1 MNFSYGSHPVLTD
14 VSFSV
19 APGETLA
26 ILGATGSGKSTL
38 MYLLTRLY
46 ELPEKGGSITVDGV
60 DVRQIQRD
68 HLRKNIG
75 LVLQEPFLFSRTI
88 LENLRLPA
96 PNKSQEEL
104 QKAAETAAVHQS
116 ILGFAQGYDT
126 MLGERGVTLSGG
138 QQQRLAIA
146 RTLAGAPPVLVFD
159 DSLSAVDT
167 ETDERIRKALKAR
180 EKKATTIL
188 ISHRVTTLMEA
199 DRILVLEKGRVK
211 QIGTHQQLIKEE
223 GPYQRIFQLQSLAAE
238 EAENESE
245 VVGK

>member
-1 MNFSYGSHPVLTD
+1 M
-14 VSFSV
+14 
-19 APGETLA
+19 
-26 ILGATGSGKSTL
+26 
-38 MYLLTRLY
+38 
-46 ELPEKGGSITVDGV
+46 
-60 DVRQIQRD
+60 
-68 HLRKNIG
+68 
-75 LVLQEPFLFSRTI
+75 
-88 LENLRLPA
+88 
-96 PNKSQEEL
+96 
-104 QKAAETAAVHQS
+104 
-116 ILGFAQGYDT
+116 
-126 MLGERGVTLSGG
+126 
-138 QQQRLAIA
+138 
-146 RTLAGAPPVLVFD
+146 LVFD